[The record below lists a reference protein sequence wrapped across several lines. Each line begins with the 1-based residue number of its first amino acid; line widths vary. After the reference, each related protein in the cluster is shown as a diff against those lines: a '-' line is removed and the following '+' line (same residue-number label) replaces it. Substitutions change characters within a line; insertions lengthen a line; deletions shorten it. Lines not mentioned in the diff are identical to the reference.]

1 METMLLAAAKIR
13 PVKRRLRLTDA
24 GIPLPRIDQRTVG
37 AMRYRSLLDSY
48 GAELGGNLTEA
59 DKALI
64 QQIAAMQ
71 LRIEQ
76 LQAAIVEGLDVDAD
90 QIIRL
95 SSEHR
100 RLLTTLRGKVGK
112 NKPRHDPL
120 TAHIAAKYGRPASD
134 IDEAV
139 DNQ

>member
-1 METMLLAAAKIR
+1 VLLAAAKPDR
-13 PVKRRLRLTDA
+13 PTKRRLRLTQA

-76 LQAAIVEGLDVDAD
+76 LQAAIVEGQDVDAD

-100 RLLTTLRGKVGK
+100 RLLTSLRGKVAM
-112 NKPRHDPL
+112 NKPAGPTLADYLRSK
-120 TAHIAAKYGRPASD
+120 AAEKAAGTPECA
-134 IDEAV
+134 EGP
-139 DNQ
+139 

>member
-1 METMLLAAAKIR
+1 
-13 PVKRRLRLTDA
+13 
-24 GIPLPRIDQRTVG
+24 
-37 AMRYRSLLDSY
+37 MRYRSLLDSY
-48 GAELGGNLTEA
+48 GAEVGGNLTEG

-76 LQAAIVEGLDVDAD
+76 LQTAIVEGLDVDAD

-134 IDEAV
+134 VDEAA
-139 DNQ
+139 DTQ